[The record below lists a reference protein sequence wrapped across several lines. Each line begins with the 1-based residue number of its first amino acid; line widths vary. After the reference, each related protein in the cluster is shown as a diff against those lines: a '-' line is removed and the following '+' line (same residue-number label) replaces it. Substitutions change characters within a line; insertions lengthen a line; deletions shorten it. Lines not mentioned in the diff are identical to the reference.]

1 MFRSLWFRLTG
12 TVVFVVVVTMVVALV
27 ASLIIMQR
35 EFVEFVNMAAE
46 ALDSQ
51 PVETEIPPE
60 EREIIIQDLSDLPL
74 PDELNRLLT
83 DLIRTETV
91 PSISVSVPQSVQDE
105 AVQFLE
111 TMRDTL
117 LLAVGFSGALAIIAS
132 TWLFWGITR
141 PLSKLRSA
149 TEAIASGDLAARA
162 PVKRKDEVGRVAE
175 AFNSMA
181 DRLERQESLRKRM
194 VADVAHELRT
204 PLSVMRGNLEAMIDE
219 LIPTSE
225 EELDAVHQEVLR
237 LSRLVED
244 LRILSLADAGELKLV
259 IDEVNTSELV
269 ETAVRRLTPAAEVKG
284 ITLLGDIGDTP
295 GIIMGDEGKL
305 QQVLANLISNAI
317 RFTPAGGKVT
327 VESRTLKDKAQ
338 FLVRDEGPGVDPADL
353 PYFFERFWKEDR
365 ARVRGQD
372 LNRDGSG
379 SGLGLSIV
387 RQLVELH
394 GGTVEASLPDGGG
407 LQVVVTLPA
416 SSHPVADQGT
426 DKDIVYS

>member
-27 ASLIIMQR
+27 ASLIVMQR
-35 EFVEFVNMAAE
+35 EFVEFVNTAAAALE
-46 ALDSQ
+46 AQ
-51 PVETEIPPE
+51 PVETDISPE
-60 EREIIIQDLSDLPL
+60 ERESIIQDLSDIPL
-74 PDELNRLLT
+74 PAEFKRFIT
-83 DLIRTETV
+83 EVIRSETI
-91 PSISVSVPQSVQDE
+91 PSINVNLPQNVQDD

-117 LLAVGFSGALAIIAS
+117 LLAVGFSGVLAVVAS

-149 TEAIASGDLAARA
+149 TEAIAGGNLAARA

-181 DRLERQESLRKRM
+181 DQLERQEGLRKGM

-204 PLSVMRGNLEAMIDE
+204 PLTVMRGNLEAMMDD

-244 LRILSLADAGELKLV
+244 LRILSLADAGELRLETAE
-259 IDEVNTSELV
+259 ISASELV
-269 ETAVRRLTPAAEVKG
+269 ETAVRRMTPAAEAKG
-284 ITLLGDIGDTP
+284 VILSGDIGETP
-295 GIIMGDEGKL
+295 GFIKGDEYKL

-317 RFTPAGGKVT
+317 RYTPEGGKVT
-327 VESRTLKDKAQ
+327 VENRMAIERVQ
-338 FLVRDEGPGVDPADL
+338 ILVRDEGPGVDPADL
-353 PYFFERFWKEDR
+353 PYFFDRFWKEDR
-365 ARVRGQD
+365 SRVRADGSD
-372 LNRDGSG
+372 RDGSG

-394 GGTVEASLPDGGG
+394 GGTVEASLPEEGG
-407 LQVVVTLPA
+407 LEVAILLP
-416 SSHPVADQGT
+416 VIDDQQPAT
-426 DKDIVYS
+426 DNR

>member
-27 ASLIIMQR
+27 ASLVIMQR
-35 EFVEFVNMAAE
+35 EFVEFVNTAAA
-46 ALDSQ
+46 ALETQ
-51 PVETEIPPE
+51 PVEREIPVE
-60 EREIIIQDLSDLPL
+60 EREQIIQDLSDIPL
-74 PDELNRLLT
+74 PGEFRRLLNEV
-83 DLIRTETV
+83 IRRESI
-91 PSISVSVPQSVQDE
+91 PPISVRVPQSVQDD

-117 LLAVGFSGALAIIAS
+117 LLAVGFSGTLAIIAS

-149 TEAIASGDLAARA
+149 TEAIAGGDLKARA
-162 PVKRKDEVGRVAE
+162 PIKRQDEVGRVAE

-181 DRLERQESLRKRM
+181 DQLERQESLRKRM

-204 PLSVMRGNLEAMIDE
+204 PLSVMRGNLEAMMDD

-244 LRILSLADAGELKLV
+244 LRILSLADAGELRLETN
-259 IDEVNTSELV
+259 EVNTSELV
-269 ETAVRRLTPAAEVKG
+269 ETAVRRLTPAAEAKG
-284 ITLLGDIGDTP
+284 VILVGDIGDTP
-295 GIIMGDEGKL
+295 GIIIGDEGKL

-317 RFTPAGGKVT
+317 RFTPEGGKVT
-327 VESRTLKDKAQ
+327 VESRTIKDRAR

-353 PYFFERFWKEDR
+353 PFFFERFWKEDR
-365 ARVRGQD
+365 SRVRGED

-394 GGTVEASLPDGGG
+394 GGTVEASLPEEGG
-407 LQVVVTLPA
+407 LQVAVILPA
-416 SSHPVADQGT
+416 SKLQVTESSS
-426 DKDIVYS
+426 DKTNPES